1 MGCSCFGSYL
11 WMNPPVLITWVNTV
25 GRQQLSSQFVG
36 DRRYVACMSSEFT
49 DAVSAL
55 DALFMAIERCTR
67 AGRRSLTSQERQ
79 MLYERF
85 KTVERRL
92 IAYQYRLINQLS
104 AAPVEE
110 LGGELSD
117 VLADRLR
124 ISRDEAIRRIREA
137 KRLGR

>member
-1 MGCSCFGSYL
+1 
-11 WMNPPVLITWVNTV
+11 
-25 GRQQLSSQFVG
+25 
-36 DRRYVACMSSEFT
+36 MSSEFN
-49 DAVSAL
+49 DAVSAV
-55 DALFMAIERCTR
+55 DALFRAIDRCTR
-67 AGRRSLTSQERQ
+67 AGRRSLTTQERQ
-79 MLYERF
+79 MLNERF

-92 IAYQYRLINQLS
+92 IAYQHRLINQLS
-104 AAPVEE
+104 TAPIEE